1 MTNDTRH
8 CGILIKVIQEKIG
21 SSASFVSIQK
31 VQYLEAFS
39 DPILLRYT
47 LKMPVLVI
55 LIGIACLMLLIMRF
69 KLNAFIALTLVA
81 IGVGLAMGM
90 GAEQVLKSMQSGVGG
105 TLGSL
110 AFILGF
116 GAMLGGIIAD
126 SGAASVISS
135 RLTSAFGLKYLP
147 WAMILTG
154 FIVGV
159 PMFYT
164 VAFLVVLPIIFETA
178 RQSKLPLLFVGLPMI
193 SALSVTHGFLPPH
206 PAPTTI
212 VEFYGANMQKTLLLG
227 IVVAIPAIIAAGVLF
242 SRVFRHKFTPIP
254 DSLFGS
260 AGAGKS
266 AQLYS
271 QKPGFGLAVLTALT
285 PVILMALAGLVG
297 EFIVEPEHPV
307 AKALEFIGHPVT
319 ALLFSVLLASYT
331 LGVKQGTPLKT
342 VMERLP
348 GYVKPIAMIML
359 IIAGGG
365 AFKQVL
371 VDSGASNY
379 IVTSME
385 TLAVSPLLMA
395 WLLAAALR
403 ITLGS
408 ATVAAL
414 TAAGMVL
421 PLVEMGDVNAEL
433 LVLATGAGSLTC
445 SQLNDTGFWL
455 FKEYFNLSVVETLKS
470 WTVMETI
477 VSIVGLIGCL
487 VLDIFI

>member
-1 MTNDTRH
+1 
-8 CGILIKVIQEKIG
+8 
-21 SSASFVSIQK
+21 
-31 VQYLEAFS
+31 
-39 DPILLRYT
+39 
-47 LKMPVLVI
+47 
-55 LIGIACLMLLIMRF
+55 MRF
-69 KLNAFIALTLVA
+69 RVNAFIALTLVA

-90 GAEQVLKSMQSGVGG
+90 GPVKALKSMQDGVGG

-110 AFILGF
+110 AFVLGF

-126 SGAASVISS
+126 SGAATIISS
-135 RLTSAFGLKYLP
+135 KLTEKFGLKYLP

-154 FIVGV
+154 FIVGI

-178 RQSKLPLLFVGLPMI
+178 RQSKLPLLFVGLPI
-193 SALSVTHGFLPPH
+193 VSALSVTHGFLPPH

-212 VEFYGANMQKTLLLG
+212 VEFYGANIQKTLLLG
-227 IVVAIPAIIAAGVLF
+227 LIVAVPAIICAGVLF
-242 SRVFRHKFTPIP
+242 SRVFRNKFTPIP
-254 DSLFGS
+254 DDLFGS
-260 AGAGKS
+260 LKNNDGISDSSKE
-266 AQLYS
+266 
-271 QKPGFGLAVLTALT
+271 PGFGISVMTALT
-285 PVILMALAGLVG
+285 PVILMAVSGIVS
-297 EFIVEPEHPV
+297 EFLFPKEHFV
-307 AKALEFIGHPVT
+307 TKTLQFIGHPVT
-319 ALLFSVLLASYT
+319 ALLISVLLASYT
-331 LGVKQGTPLKT
+331 LGVAQGTSIK
-342 VMERLP
+342 VIMERLP
-348 GYVKPIAMIML
+348 NYVKPVAMIML

-371 VDSGASNY
+371 VDSGTSKY
-379 IVTSME
+379 IVDSMQS
-385 TLAVSPLLMA
+385 LAVSPLLMA

-408 ATVAAL
+408 ATVAAM

-421 PLVEMGDVNAEL
+421 PLVESSHVNAEL

-477 VSIVGLIGCL
+477 VSLVGLVSIL
-487 VLDIFI
+487 LLDLIL